1 VTGAGNDV
9 AGSLPDVP
17 GPKEIPSCP
26 RRRPNDVLNN
36 LKDDIVSTMAAAGVA
51 EAASSRRDLKVV
63 RRPVRPNGRP
73 RPLLAI
79 PFLVLAAIQS
89 IATRARKPARARQT

>member
-1 VTGAGNDV
+1 VTGACNDV

-26 RRRPNDVLNN
+26 RRWPNDVLNN

-63 RRPVRPNGRP
+63 CRPVRPNGWP
-73 RPLLAI
+73 RHH
-79 PFLVLAAIQS
+79 FLVLAAIQS
-89 IATRARKPARARQT
+89 IATRARKPARARLA